1 MLFVNGILISLAIVV
16 ISYFLWYCCHKVF
29 FIKRLN
35 NLPGPRTLPFIGNF
49 HILLGREE
57 FVNLL
62 LKMSEDYSSPL
73 QFWLGSKLFIGI
85 YEPDDA
91 KTILHSRNCIEKSMI
106 YKIVP
111 LLGMGLITAPDS
123 MMGIQL
129 EPNKNNDYLKAVQ
142 RSKNILLCRVRNILL
157 FSDVIFNLT
166 ALGHKQKE
174 DTNLVHSL
182 TDEMIQQHTYKLNNL
197 NTTKENNQTHKKLFD
212 ILMDAPCEENFTRED
227 IRDNVI
233 TLLLAAS
240 DTISIT
246 MNFIV
251 YILAN
256 FPKIQEKVH
265 EELLKIYGTE
275 TIKSAPIK
283 YDDLQHM
290 HYLDRVIKETMRIF
304 PPVPLIGRE
313 VTEDLKLGGVTL
325 PKGTNIVI
333 GIIKIHRNKKY
344 WPNPLMFD
352 PDRFLPEKTKSQSY
366 CYMPFSDGPRNCIG
380 IKYGMMCMKVILAT
394 LVRTFVFK
402 VNKSVEIDEIKL
414 KFSTLLSTEKPLKVE
429 IEKRNFQ

>member
-49 HILLGREE
+49 HILLGREASLWTRIRKLAAPTFNSYMLRNFFDVFIE
-57 FVNLL
+57 QSIIFTHKLEKDGYLNGKEIILL
-62 LKMSEDYSSPL
+62 EQIS
-73 QFWLGSKLFIGI
+73 
-85 YEPDDA
+85 
-91 KTILHSRNCIEKSMI
+91 NCAW
-106 YKIVP
+106 KI
-111 LLGMGLITAPDS
+111 ACDS